1 MSSVLNVT
9 ESDSGSS
16 RRSNAAR
23 LVRILRPLRFGK
35 VLLSHCGFDVSGQNA
50 LDGVKGGKIFGTVL
64 LGYHWALR
72 IWSGTSIM
80 IGDTVAGQ
88 ALFGALAVG
97 LARREC
103 PSFPRVEGTRRFK
116 AVLEELGTANTFS
129 ARVRGIAV

>member
-1 MSSVLNVT
+1 
-9 ESDSGSS
+9 
-16 RRSNAAR
+16 
-23 LVRILRPLRFGK
+23 
-35 VLLSHCGFDVSGQNA
+35 
-50 LDGVKGGKIFGTVL
+50 
-64 LGYHWALR
+64 
-72 IWSGTSIM
+72 M